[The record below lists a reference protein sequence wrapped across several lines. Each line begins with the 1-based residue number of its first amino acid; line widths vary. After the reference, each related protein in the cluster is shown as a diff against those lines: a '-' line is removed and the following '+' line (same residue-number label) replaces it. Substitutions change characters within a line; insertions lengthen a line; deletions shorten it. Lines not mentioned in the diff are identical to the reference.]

1 MKQVEF
7 PLFKSIKKFLFND
20 KTGTLIWGGLITF
33 TVVYYTFKNGLLY
46 SYIRWDTQII
56 MIVSIFLSYILYTY
70 LKFYSIKVYEKTRL
84 KNWSDS
90 SIKIYPYPFS
100 YQIFECVLWVIRNL
114 TGLILWISFVLILDD
129 INKILLL
136 TFTNVSEYILYPCS
150 SLNLITT
157 EQQEEIIKFWKVI
170 NIVEL
175 DCD

>member
-1 MKQVEF
+1 MKQVEL
-7 PLFKSIKKFLFND
+7 PLFNSIKKFLFND
-20 KTGTLIWGGLITF
+20 KIGTLIWGGLITL

-84 KNWSDS
+84 KTWSDL
-90 SIKIYPYPFS
+90 SITKYPYPIS

-114 TGLILWISFVLILDD
+114 TGLILWISFVLFLDD

-150 SLNLITT
+150 SLNLITI
-157 EQQEEIIKFWKVI
+157 EQQEEIIKFWKI
-170 NIVEL
+170 RNIVEL